1 MDDIHAAKVRRAQE
15 KNEEQLKKMESWAK
29 ESQDQKLENSEK
41 IQDNAQK
48 VYTANAEADKL
59 RQERAKEIKSN
70 EESFKE
76 YQKELSQKNL
86 ESIKEKSQ
94 ENQEFKDRYETAQ
107 QNRNKEKVETGQQ
120 RIDQNKKA
128 YYSSLDDKR
137 KMADEKR
144 DRNAEELKNL
154 KSTEP
159 KTYGEYFR
167 TQLAENY
174 PQGVTEESSTLGNK
188 VIITR
193 IVVKGNKG
201 DEYKKVLD
209 KAGNYYFKNGQS
221 ISENTWQRETID
233 AFNKGRD

>member
-1 MDDIHAAKVRRAQE
+1 MIYMA
-15 KNEEQLKKMESWAK
+15 L
-29 ESQDQKLENSEK
+29 
-41 IQDNAQK
+41 
-48 VYTANAEADKL
+48 
-59 RQERAKEIKSN
+59 RAKEIKSN

-86 ESIKEKSQ
+86 ESIKEKSE

-137 KMADEKR
+137 RMADEKR
-144 DRNAEELKNL
+144 DRNAEELNNL